1 MACCQGLPFVL
12 AACSKATLP
21 PGVVCFDQPGANSSV
36 NSGKIRGKNHVK
48 ITQRREISS
57 TFVSFGVLFLKRDDD
72 GR

>member
-21 PGVVCFDQPGANSSV
+21 PGVVCFDQPWREFF
-36 NSGKIRGKNHVK
+36 GKKGEKRGGNYVK
-48 ITQRREISS
+48 VTQRNEISS
-57 TFVSFGVLFLKRDDD
+57 TFVSFEVLFLKRDDD